1 MSWRGWR
8 WLPLAGFG
16 GALAALVAAP
26 RLWPWALYPR
36 ATPAELLAQHLLL
49 VGLSSLV
56 AVGAGL
62 GLGIAVTRPWGRAFL
77 PLARTL
83 ASVGQTF
90 PPTAVLIL
98 MVPALGFGLGPAWVA
113 LALYGVLPVFG
124 NTVEALLGV
133 SPATLE
139 AALGLGF
146 RPVQTLWRVELPL
159 ARPLILAGIR
169 TSMVVNVGTAAIG
182 AAIGAGGLGA
192 PILSGLVTQN
202 NGYLAE
208 GAILAGLL
216 ALTLDA
222 GFGLLGSRSGLRL
235 DPARARAGADPARA
249 PGADLPVPGLA
260 DPSAPIRSQT
270 GWLGFARASRGGA
283 RGGTERERSDRA
295 VPPRSSQS

>member
-1 MSWRGWR
+1 MKSGGWA

-16 GALAALVAAP
+16 GALGLLVAAP
-26 RLWPWALYPR
+26 RLWPWVLYPR
-36 ATPAELLAQHLLL
+36 ATPLELLAQHLVL
-49 VGLSSLV
+49 VGLSSVV
-56 AVGAGL
+56 AVSVGL
-62 GLGIAVTRPWGRAFL
+62 GLGIAVTRPWGRGFL

-113 LALYGVLPVFG
+113 LALYGILPVFG

-133 SPATLE
+133 SPATLD

-146 RPVQTLWRVELPL
+146 RPAQTLWQVELPL
-159 ARPLILAGIR
+159 SRPLILAGIR

-192 PILSGLVTQN
+192 PILSGLVTEN

-222 GFGLLGSRSGLRL
+222 GFGWLGAAS
-235 DPARARAGADPARA
+235 
-249 PGADLPVPGLA
+249 
-260 DPSAPIRSQT
+260 PIRSK
-270 GWLGFARASRGGA
+270 
-283 RGGTERERSDRA
+283 
-295 VPPRSSQS
+295 P